1 MKNKKEIISLS
12 VMILLLIMINY
23 SFLDKKLENFLVY
36 DEQGF
41 VERVIDGDTVIIDG
55 KSTRLLGIN
64 TPERG
69 EVYYKEAKEF
79 LEGIVLNKTVFL
91 KFGEEKTDRYGR
103 NLAYIFLD
111 EENVNLR
118 VVDAGLA
125 NFYFPSG
132 KDVYY
137 DDFKSS
143 WESCIEKNV
152 NLCEKSKNKCGECV
166 VLKNLDY
173 KNDEIVLE
181 NICNFDCNLENWE
194 IKDEGRK
201 KFIFPKFSLNKKSDV
216 KIIVG
221 NQTNS
226 EDVLYWRDESYVLT
240 KTGDTLFLRDK
251 EKKLVLWKSY

>member
-1 MKNKKEIISLS
+1 
-12 VMILLLIMINY
+12 
-23 SFLDKKLENFLVY
+23 
-36 DEQGF
+36 
-41 VERVIDGDTVIIDG
+41 
-55 KSTRLLGIN
+55 
-64 TPERG
+64 
-69 EVYYKEAKEF
+69 
-79 LEGIVLNKTVFL
+79 
-91 KFGEEKTDRYGR
+91 
-103 NLAYIFLD
+103 
-111 EENVNLR
+111 
-118 VVDAGLA
+118 VDAGLA

>member
-1 MKNKKEIISLS
+1 M
-12 VMILLLIMINY
+12 
-23 SFLDKKLENFLVY
+23 
-36 DEQGF
+36 
-41 VERVIDGDTVIIDG
+41 
-55 KSTRLLGIN
+55 
-64 TPERG
+64 
-69 EVYYKEAKEF
+69 
-79 LEGIVLNKTVFL
+79 
-91 KFGEEKTDRYGR
+91 
-103 NLAYIFLD
+103 
-111 EENVNLR
+111 
-118 VVDAGLA
+118 
-125 NFYFPSG
+125 
-132 KDVYY
+132 
-137 DDFKSS
+137 
-143 WESCIEKNV
+143 
-152 NLCEKSKNKCGECV
+152 
-166 VLKNLDY
+166 LKNLDY